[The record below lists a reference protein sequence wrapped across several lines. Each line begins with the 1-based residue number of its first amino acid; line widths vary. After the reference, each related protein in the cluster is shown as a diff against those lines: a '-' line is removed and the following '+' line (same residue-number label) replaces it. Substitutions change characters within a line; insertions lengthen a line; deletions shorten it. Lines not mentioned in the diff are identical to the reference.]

1 MRYLIVSATAAE
13 ISPFLKDLKTSQNPN
28 WEKHEIDV
36 LVTGVGVLNS
46 TWSITKQV
54 LIKRPEFVVQAG
66 IAGSFGEKLPIG
78 SVVQVSHDKLGDLGV
93 LEKGKFQDQ
102 FQLGLAE
109 PNKYP
114 YTRGWLVNKSMVP
127 GNIRLRKVRGVTINE
142 ISTSAKRLEYLQ
154 NKLGAA
160 LESMEGASLH
170 YICLMENIPFLQL
183 RAISNIAGERN
194 KKKWKMDEAI
204 INLNKELV
212 RVLNQ

>member
-93 LEKGKFQDQ
+93 L
-102 FQLGLAE
+102 
-109 PNKYP
+109 
-114 YTRGWLVNKSMVP
+114 
-127 GNIRLRKVRGVTINE
+127 
-142 ISTSAKRLEYLQ
+142 
-154 NKLGAA
+154 
-160 LESMEGASLH
+160 
-170 YICLMENIPFLQL
+170 
-183 RAISNIAGERN
+183 
-194 KKKWKMDEAI
+194 
-204 INLNKELV
+204 
-212 RVLNQ
+212 